1 MNQDL
6 RTFIKEKF
14 REPEKA
20 ALPEFSGDT
29 SPMVFIKKKVK
40 TSTVS
45 SRTISWT
52 IFTFILS

>member
-20 ALPEFSGDT
+20 ASPEFSGDT
-29 SPMVFIKKKVK
+29 LPMVFIKKKVK
-40 TSTVS
+40 TSTVYLL
-45 SRTISWT
+45 
-52 IFTFILS
+52 FPHNH